1 MTDTLASRIRSLAP
15 HHGDMSRLARSAQ
28 LKQRTVANWAAGQ
41 GKPDVE
47 SAAHLAD
54 AAGVNLQ
61 WLASGR
67 GPKFVVESLRP
78 SPTLHNIDETLL
90 IEVVEAI
97 DEALAQARI
106 KLQPA
111 GLAKVIAAA
120 YDEAIDERSTP
131 QSDRIRRYLRLVS

>member
-1 MTDTLASRIRSLAP
+1 M
-15 HHGDMSRLARSAQ
+15 
-28 LKQRTVANWAAGQ
+28 
-41 GKPDVE
+41 VE
-47 SAAHLAD
+47 
-54 AAGVNLQ
+54 GLQ
-61 WLASGR
+61 
-67 GPKFVVESLRP
+67 P
-78 SPTLHNIDETLL
+78 SPTVHNIDETLL

-120 YDEAIDERSTP
+120 YDEAIAERSTP